1 MSRVKQYCQ
10 SLILERFARPGQ
22 VICDPIMLG
31 RASVALAARKLG
43 CPFIGADSEEASIA
57 RVRRTLE
64 GEEG

>member
-22 VICDPIMLG
+22 AICDPRQFG

-64 GEEG
+64 EEEG